1 MNIGIIGYG
10 TVGKA
15 ICKGFEDKASLHI
28 FDPLYSP
35 EQSQRFKRS
44 VEEVWQ
50 ASDFTFVSVP
60 TPQKLEPGQP
70 GGPLDSSNVDQ
81 AVGAIAPLAAD
92 DKILV
97 ITSTTLPSKIG
108 EYLERYPRLNLV
120 MLPEFLTERNAQ
132 RDFLNPA
139 FRIIG
144 GEPGAARAVQDLFEK
159 YSACAPC
166 EKVGYCDAVAAA
178 FVKYMINSYL
188 AVKVSFLNQFYD
200 LFQKGGSR
208 ASCTSW
214 AELSELF
221 HYDTRVGNSH
231 KDVPGYD
238 GDRGWGGKCLP
249 KDVNAIM
256 RDARDQGCPMSLLE
270 EAWEY
275 NLRVRTNIDWK

>member
-1 MNIGIIGYG
+1 MNIGIVGYG

-15 ICKGFEDKASLHI
+15 ICKGFESKASLHV

-35 EQSQRFKRS
+35 QQSQRFKRS
-44 VEEVWQ
+44 VEEVWR

-60 TPQKLEPGQP
+60 TPQKFDQGQQ
-70 GGPLDSSNVDQ
+70 GGPFDSSNVDQ
-81 AVGAIAPLAAD
+81 VVVAVSPLAD
-92 DKILV
+92 ENKILI

-108 EYLERYPRLNLV
+108 EYLERCPQLNLV

-132 RDFLNPA
+132 RDFLSPA

-144 GEPGAARAVQDLFEK
+144 GEPEHARAVQKLFERH
-159 YSACAPC
+159 SACVPC
-166 EKVGYCDAVAAA
+166 KVGYCDAIGAA

-200 LFQKGGSR
+200 LFRESGSGT
-208 ASCTSW
+208 AW
-214 AELSELF
+214 PELSELF
-221 HYDTRVGNSH
+221 HYDVRMGNSH
-231 KDVPGYD
+231 RDVPGYD

-256 RDARDQGCPMSLLE
+256 RDARRQGCQMSLLE

-275 NLRVRTNIDWK
+275 NLRVRSNIDWK

>member
-1 MNIGIIGYG
+1 MDIGIVGYG

-15 ICKGFEDKASLHI
+15 ICKGFEDKASLHV

-35 EQSQRFKRS
+35 QQSQRFKRS
-44 VEEVWQ
+44 VEDVWR

-60 TPQKLEPGQP
+60 TPQKLDPGQQ
-70 GGPLDSSNVDQ
+70 GGPFDSSNVDQ
-81 AVGAIAPLAAD
+81 VVAAVAPHAD
-92 DKILV
+92 KNKILI

-108 EYLERYPRLNLV
+108 EYLERHPQLNLV

-132 RDFLNPA
+132 RDFLSPA

-144 GEPGAARAVQDLFEK
+144 GEPDFARAVQDLFER
-159 YSACAPC
+159 YSACTPC
-166 EKVGYCDAVAAA
+166 KVGYCDAIGAA

-200 LFQKGGSR
+200 LFRQSGSR
-208 ASCTSW
+208 AAW

-221 HYDTRVGNSH
+221 HYDARMGNSH
-231 KDVPGYD
+231 RDVPGYD

-256 RDARDQGCPMSLLE
+256 RDARGQGCPMSLLE

-275 NLRVRTNIDWK
+275 NLRVRSDIDWK